1 RMAEAIVS
9 FVLQRVGDFT
19 TQEAKFLSGVSHQ
32 VEIRDAAYDLED
44 VIETYG
50 LKVASKKKTG
60 MKNVL
65 KRFACIFK
73 ERLDLRKIGA
83 EIENITAKISNLRMS
98 LQSYNIV
105 RETREIGGASSLQS
119 FERQQQLRRTYSHV
133 IERDVVGIED
143 NVKEIV
149 THLVK
154 EESCLRVVS
163 IWGMGGAG
171 KTTLAKQIYHHK
183 EVRCHFNSFAWVC
196 ISQQY
201 QVRDVWE
208 GILFKLI
215 SATKEQR
222 EEIAKMRD
230 YEIAKKLFRVQQGK
244 RCLVILDDIWS
255 IETFN
260 SLKAAFPLTCEET
273 QSRILLTTRNEAV
286 ALHADRNGFLHQPQ
300 ALNEIKSWEL
310 FEKIAL
316 FGRVDKDS
324 GVYIKM
330 KELGMEML
338 RHCAGLPLAIT
349 VLAGVLARKNTVNEW
364 ITVHANVYVYIRR
377 GIGPEEEYADFEIPV
392 KRLTQLWMAEGLVSL
407 TQGQGLG
414 EAMEDIAYHCLSEL
428 MIRCVVQV
436 GETGSIGTIKTCR
449 IHDLVRDLCLS
460 KAEEEN
466 FLQVVNSSQRNEA
479 ISMNREAELPS
490 EIGNMVHL
498 RFLSL
503 RGSNIKRIPASLGNL
518 ICLQTLDLRVED
530 SWLFIP
536 NVIWKMKHTLYPV
549 SSSNCD
555 LNDLTGL
562 TNLRKL
568 SITLSSPLENLEEI
582 LKSTGST
589 LNHIRSLFVYTDL
602 AVTGST
608 EQVTQIVSSC
618 RHIYKLKLEGP
629 TAELPR
635 ELHCFPNLTKL
646 TLRRFFLKDDQMG
659 IIEKLPNLTTLR
671 LEQNTFNK
679 DAKILVFSRGGF
691 PHLQFLSLFHMSE
704 VKEWRVEEGAM
715 PSLRRLSIKYCNGLT
730 TIVDGLRY
738 LTTLRE
744 LSIEGMSSTF
754 QSKLKAGGE
763 DFHKIQHVT
772 SLMKLMTKQIVQ
784 EKKEKVDRLNCAR
797 HKTSS
802 LHWMTTCMA
811 ITYWTRLTY
820 MVKRQIE
827 VAKKQ
832 IIEREVVVKSMAEAV
847 VSFVLESVRDFTIQ
861 EANFL
866 SGVSHQVEVA
876 QTELQL
882 MQGFLK
888 DADARQG
895 QDATVHIWV
904 AKIKDAAYDLEDVIQ
919 TYGFKVASKQKSGGV
934 ELHKIG
940 AKIEN
945 ITSKISNLRSSLQ
958 SYNIKEIRESGGE
971 SSRQLHERQRL
982 LRRSYSHVV
991 ERDVVGLESNFEE
1004 LVMHLVK
1011 DENRHQVVSIWGM
1024 GGLGKTT
1031 LAKQIYHNKKVGH
1044 HFDSFAWVCVSQR
1057 CQIRN
1062 VWEGILFKLISAT
1075 KEQKQEIKEMTYD
1088 EIAKKL
1094 FRVMEETRCL
1104 VILDD
1109 IWSLET
1115 WNLLKVAFPNEKTE
1129 STILLTTRYQA
1140 VALPPNR
1147 NCFLHKLQ
1155 PLNENASLEL
1165 FEKIAIFGRADID
1178 MRIYTKMREL
1188 GIKMLRHCVGLPLAI
1203 IVLAGV
1209 LSRKNTIKEWE
1220 TVHENVH
1227 EYIRRGIGYEDEYE
1241 GASWV
1246 LALSYDHLPYHL
1258 KPCLLYLGH
1267 YSEDLEI
1274 SVSTLTKLWVAE
1286 GLISLRQPR
1295 HVSGETTEEI
1305 ARNCLSELVE
1315 RQKRKAL
1322 YIYNCYSLQENEAT
1336 NPFTSMVAK
1345 AAPLGK
1351 VRRLSIYL
1359 DENPDRL
1366 LSSRYETNGH
1376 ERSLLYFGLTERR
1389 QKSEKLLLS
1398 LLMNFIVLR
1407 VLKVE
1412 DMKVEVE
1419 LPSEIG
1425 NIIHLRF
1432 LSVRTLDVLSTEYCD
1447 LKDVAGLTSLRKLN
1461 IKLANSVENLE
1472 EILKSAGSMLNRIR
1486 SLFVYID
1493 YNSARKSSYEEQVRQ
1508 IVSSCRHIYKLKLF
1522 GPTAELPKELHS
1534 YPNLAQ
1540 LQLRR
1545 YGLKEDQMGILE
1557 KIPNLTTLRL
1567 INEAFEE
1574 NTKILVFSKGGF
1586 PTLEFLFV
1594 YGMREITEWRVEE
1607 GAMPSLCRLHIEYCR
1622 GLTTLPDGLRYLT
1635 NLRELTI
1642 TGMSKELHSRIQ
1654 EDGEDFCKIQHQFRK
1669 PESISNWI
1677 FVVVGHV
1684 NKLSLVLIMIQAPTC
1699 SVHSFLASEKADRVK
1714 QSFPQISVFVLVQS
1728 STAFQIIFWR
1738 DYCILLPNSMM
1749 RFDLYT
1755 FQKIRCDL
1763 IIPSFG
1769 RVLEEI

>member
-1 RMAEAIVS
+1 MAEAIVS

-32 VEIRDAAYDLED
+32 VEVSQTELQLMQRFLKDADARQGEDARVQIWVSKIRDAAYDLED

-65 KRFACIFK
+65 KRFAFIFK
-73 ERLDLRKIGA
+73 EQVDLRKIGA
-83 EIENITAKISNLRMS
+83 EIENITSKISNLRMS

-105 RETREIGGASSLQS
+105 RETREIGGASYLQS

-208 GILFKLI
+208 GILIKLI

-230 YEIAKKLFRVQQGK
+230 YEIAKKLFRVQQVK
-244 RCLVILDDIWS
+244 RCLVVLDDIWS

-286 ALHADRNGFLHQPQ
+286 ALYADRNGFLHQPQ
-300 ALNEIKSWEL
+300 ALDENKSWEL

-330 KELGMEML
+330 KKLGMEML

-349 VLAGVLARKNTVNEW
+349 VLAGVLAGKNTVNEW

-377 GIGPEEEYADFEIPV
+377 GIGPEEEYAGASWVLALSYDDLPYHLKPCLLYLGHFPEDFEIPV

-479 ISMNREAELPS
+479 ISPFSSSMVTKAAPLGKVRRLAIYLNENADKLVPSRYEKDDHLRSLLYFGLKEWRRQCKRLILTMFKDFKFLRVLKVEGMNREAELPS

-536 NVIWKMKHTLYPV
+536 NVIWKMKHVRHLYLPFFHRLRVSSKLKISTLHNLQTLYPV

-582 LKSTGST
+582 LKSIGST

-629 TAELPR
+629 TAELPK

-646 TLRRFFLKDDQMG
+646 TLRRFFLEDDQMG

-671 LEQNTFNK
+671 LEQNTFNE

-704 VKEWRVEEGAM
+704 VKGWRVEEGAM

-772 SLMKLMTKQIVQ
+772 SLV
-784 EKKEKVDRLNCAR
+784 
-797 HKTSS
+797 
-802 LHWMTTCMA
+802 
-811 ITYWTRLTY
+811 
-820 MVKRQIE
+820 
-827 VAKKQ
+827 
-832 IIEREVVVKSMAEAV
+832 
-847 VSFVLESVRDFTIQ
+847 
-861 EANFL
+861 
-866 SGVSHQVEVA
+866 
-876 QTELQL
+876 
-882 MQGFLK
+882 
-888 DADARQG
+888 
-895 QDATVHIWV
+895 
-904 AKIKDAAYDLEDVIQ
+904 
-919 TYGFKVASKQKSGGV
+919 
-934 ELHKIG
+934 
-940 AKIEN
+940 
-945 ITSKISNLRSSLQ
+945 
-958 SYNIKEIRESGGE
+958 
-971 SSRQLHERQRL
+971 
-982 LRRSYSHVV
+982 
-991 ERDVVGLESNFEE
+991 
-1004 LVMHLVK
+1004 
-1011 DENRHQVVSIWGM
+1011 
-1024 GGLGKTT
+1024 
-1031 LAKQIYHNKKVGH
+1031 
-1044 HFDSFAWVCVSQR
+1044 
-1057 CQIRN
+1057 
-1062 VWEGILFKLISAT
+1062 
-1075 KEQKQEIKEMTYD
+1075 
-1088 EIAKKL
+1088 
-1094 FRVMEETRCL
+1094 
-1104 VILDD
+1104 
-1109 IWSLET
+1109 
-1115 WNLLKVAFPNEKTE
+1115 
-1129 STILLTTRYQA
+1129 
-1140 VALPPNR
+1140 
-1147 NCFLHKLQ
+1147 
-1155 PLNENASLEL
+1155 
-1165 FEKIAIFGRADID
+1165 FG
-1178 MRIYTKMREL
+1178 
-1188 GIKMLRHCVGLPLAI
+1188 
-1203 IVLAGV
+1203 
-1209 LSRKNTIKEWE
+1209 
-1220 TVHENVH
+1220 
-1227 EYIRRGIGYEDEYE
+1227 
-1241 GASWV
+1241 
-1246 LALSYDHLPYHL
+1246 
-1258 KPCLLYLGH
+1258 
-1267 YSEDLEI
+1267 
-1274 SVSTLTKLWVAE
+1274 
-1286 GLISLRQPR
+1286 
-1295 HVSGETTEEI
+1295 
-1305 ARNCLSELVE
+1305 
-1315 RQKRKAL
+1315 
-1322 YIYNCYSLQENEAT
+1322 
-1336 NPFTSMVAK
+1336 
-1345 AAPLGK
+1345 
-1351 VRRLSIYL
+1351 
-1359 DENPDRL
+1359 
-1366 LSSRYETNGH
+1366 
-1376 ERSLLYFGLTERR
+1376 
-1389 QKSEKLLLS
+1389 
-1398 LLMNFIVLR
+1398 
-1407 VLKVE
+1407 
-1412 DMKVEVE
+1412 
-1419 LPSEIG
+1419 
-1425 NIIHLRF
+1425 
-1432 LSVRTLDVLSTEYCD
+1432 
-1447 LKDVAGLTSLRKLN
+1447 
-1461 IKLANSVENLE
+1461 
-1472 EILKSAGSMLNRIR
+1472 
-1486 SLFVYID
+1486 
-1493 YNSARKSSYEEQVRQ
+1493 
-1508 IVSSCRHIYKLKLF
+1508 
-1522 GPTAELPKELHS
+1522 
-1534 YPNLAQ
+1534 
-1540 LQLRR
+1540 
-1545 YGLKEDQMGILE
+1545 
-1557 KIPNLTTLRL
+1557 
-1567 INEAFEE
+1567 
-1574 NTKILVFSKGGF
+1574 
-1586 PTLEFLFV
+1586 
-1594 YGMREITEWRVEE
+1594 
-1607 GAMPSLCRLHIEYCR
+1607 
-1622 GLTTLPDGLRYLT
+1622 
-1635 NLRELTI
+1635 
-1642 TGMSKELHSRIQ
+1642 
-1654 EDGEDFCKIQHQFRK
+1654 
-1669 PESISNWI
+1669 
-1677 FVVVGHV
+1677 
-1684 NKLSLVLIMIQAPTC
+1684 
-1699 SVHSFLASEKADRVK
+1699 
-1714 QSFPQISVFVLVQS
+1714 
-1728 STAFQIIFWR
+1728 
-1738 DYCILLPNSMM
+1738 
-1749 RFDLYT
+1749 
-1755 FQKIRCDL
+1755 
-1763 IIPSFG
+1763 
-1769 RVLEEI
+1769 

>member
-1 RMAEAIVS
+1 MAEAIVS

-32 VEIRDAAYDLED
+32 VEVSQTELQLMQRFLKDADARQGEDARVQIWVSKIRDAAYDLED

-65 KRFACIFK
+65 KRFAFIFK
-73 ERLDLRKIGA
+73 ERVDLRKIGA

-208 GILFKLI
+208 GILIKLI

-244 RCLVILDDIWS
+244 RCLVVLDDIWS

-286 ALHADRNGFLHQPQ
+286 ALYADRNGFLHQPQ
-300 ALNEIKSWEL
+300 ALDENKSWEL

-377 GIGPEEEYADFEIPV
+377 GIGPEEEYAGASWVLALSYDDLPYHLKPCLLYLGHFPEDFEIPV

-479 ISMNREAELPS
+479 ISPFSSSMVTKAAPLGKVRRLAIYLNENAGKLVPSRYEKDDHLRSLLYFGLKEWRRQCKRLILTMFKDFKLLRVLKVEGMNREAELPS

-536 NVIWKMKHTLYPV
+536 NVIWKMKHIRHLYLPFFHRLRV
-549 SSSNCD
+549 S
-555 LNDLTGL
+555 G
-562 TNLRKL
+562 
-568 SITLSSPLENLEEI
+568 
-582 LKSTGST
+582 
-589 LNHIRSLFVYTDL
+589 L

-618 RHIYKLKLEGP
+618 RRIYKLKLEGP

-646 TLRRFFLKDDQMG
+646 TLRRFFLEDDQMG

-671 LEQNTFNK
+671 LEQNTFNE

-691 PHLQFLSLFHMSE
+691 PHLQFLSLFHMFE
-704 VKEWRVEEGAM
+704 VKEWRVVEGAM

-772 SLMKLMTKQIVQ
+772 SLV
-784 EKKEKVDRLNCAR
+784 
-797 HKTSS
+797 
-802 LHWMTTCMA
+802 
-811 ITYWTRLTY
+811 
-820 MVKRQIE
+820 
-827 VAKKQ
+827 
-832 IIEREVVVKSMAEAV
+832 
-847 VSFVLESVRDFTIQ
+847 
-861 EANFL
+861 
-866 SGVSHQVEVA
+866 
-876 QTELQL
+876 
-882 MQGFLK
+882 
-888 DADARQG
+888 
-895 QDATVHIWV
+895 
-904 AKIKDAAYDLEDVIQ
+904 
-919 TYGFKVASKQKSGGV
+919 
-934 ELHKIG
+934 
-940 AKIEN
+940 
-945 ITSKISNLRSSLQ
+945 
-958 SYNIKEIRESGGE
+958 
-971 SSRQLHERQRL
+971 
-982 LRRSYSHVV
+982 
-991 ERDVVGLESNFEE
+991 
-1004 LVMHLVK
+1004 
-1011 DENRHQVVSIWGM
+1011 
-1024 GGLGKTT
+1024 
-1031 LAKQIYHNKKVGH
+1031 
-1044 HFDSFAWVCVSQR
+1044 
-1057 CQIRN
+1057 
-1062 VWEGILFKLISAT
+1062 
-1075 KEQKQEIKEMTYD
+1075 
-1088 EIAKKL
+1088 
-1094 FRVMEETRCL
+1094 
-1104 VILDD
+1104 
-1109 IWSLET
+1109 
-1115 WNLLKVAFPNEKTE
+1115 
-1129 STILLTTRYQA
+1129 
-1140 VALPPNR
+1140 
-1147 NCFLHKLQ
+1147 
-1155 PLNENASLEL
+1155 
-1165 FEKIAIFGRADID
+1165 FG
-1178 MRIYTKMREL
+1178 
-1188 GIKMLRHCVGLPLAI
+1188 
-1203 IVLAGV
+1203 
-1209 LSRKNTIKEWE
+1209 
-1220 TVHENVH
+1220 
-1227 EYIRRGIGYEDEYE
+1227 
-1241 GASWV
+1241 
-1246 LALSYDHLPYHL
+1246 
-1258 KPCLLYLGH
+1258 
-1267 YSEDLEI
+1267 
-1274 SVSTLTKLWVAE
+1274 
-1286 GLISLRQPR
+1286 
-1295 HVSGETTEEI
+1295 
-1305 ARNCLSELVE
+1305 
-1315 RQKRKAL
+1315 
-1322 YIYNCYSLQENEAT
+1322 
-1336 NPFTSMVAK
+1336 
-1345 AAPLGK
+1345 
-1351 VRRLSIYL
+1351 
-1359 DENPDRL
+1359 
-1366 LSSRYETNGH
+1366 
-1376 ERSLLYFGLTERR
+1376 
-1389 QKSEKLLLS
+1389 
-1398 LLMNFIVLR
+1398 
-1407 VLKVE
+1407 
-1412 DMKVEVE
+1412 
-1419 LPSEIG
+1419 
-1425 NIIHLRF
+1425 
-1432 LSVRTLDVLSTEYCD
+1432 
-1447 LKDVAGLTSLRKLN
+1447 
-1461 IKLANSVENLE
+1461 
-1472 EILKSAGSMLNRIR
+1472 
-1486 SLFVYID
+1486 
-1493 YNSARKSSYEEQVRQ
+1493 
-1508 IVSSCRHIYKLKLF
+1508 
-1522 GPTAELPKELHS
+1522 
-1534 YPNLAQ
+1534 
-1540 LQLRR
+1540 
-1545 YGLKEDQMGILE
+1545 
-1557 KIPNLTTLRL
+1557 
-1567 INEAFEE
+1567 
-1574 NTKILVFSKGGF
+1574 
-1586 PTLEFLFV
+1586 
-1594 YGMREITEWRVEE
+1594 
-1607 GAMPSLCRLHIEYCR
+1607 
-1622 GLTTLPDGLRYLT
+1622 
-1635 NLRELTI
+1635 
-1642 TGMSKELHSRIQ
+1642 
-1654 EDGEDFCKIQHQFRK
+1654 
-1669 PESISNWI
+1669 
-1677 FVVVGHV
+1677 
-1684 NKLSLVLIMIQAPTC
+1684 
-1699 SVHSFLASEKADRVK
+1699 
-1714 QSFPQISVFVLVQS
+1714 
-1728 STAFQIIFWR
+1728 
-1738 DYCILLPNSMM
+1738 
-1749 RFDLYT
+1749 
-1755 FQKIRCDL
+1755 
-1763 IIPSFG
+1763 
-1769 RVLEEI
+1769 